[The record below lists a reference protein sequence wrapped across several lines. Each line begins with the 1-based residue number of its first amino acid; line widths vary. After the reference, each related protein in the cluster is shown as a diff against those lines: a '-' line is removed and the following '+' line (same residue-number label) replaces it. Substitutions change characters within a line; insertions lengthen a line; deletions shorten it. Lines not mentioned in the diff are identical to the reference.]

1 MLVVL
6 VLLVSAFGYSE
17 ASRDPLVRRAEFA
30 DPEWP
35 ANARAVRLVLMADS
49 HVQGPDMP
57 PERLARIVAQVNAL
71 KPDVVVLA
79 GDYTTSNP
87 LATKTYSLAAAVEPL
102 RALRGKVIAV
112 LGNHDRSDPEQA
124 RAALEAVGATVLQDN
139 AIQVGP
145 LAIGGVRRRLPPAI
159 RELRALKGTRIILSH
174 SPDPF
179 SRLDDSIPL
188 MLAGHTHCG
197 QVVLPLLGPITTGSR
212 YGRRYACGIIREGEK
227 TLIVTGGLGTSRL
240 PLRLGAPPDLW
251 LITIGPLTASDGSH

>member
-1 MLVVL
+1 MLLLFVGLVV
-6 VLLVSAFGYSE
+6 AYGYAE
-17 ASRDPLVRRAEFA
+17 ARRDPLVRSAAFA
-30 DPEWP
+30 DPDWP
-35 ANARAVRLVLMADS
+35 ANARPVRLVLMADS

-87 LATKTYSLAAAVEPL
+87 LATKTYSLATAVEPL
-102 RALRGKVIAV
+102 RALHGKVIAV

-124 RAALEAVGATVLQDN
+124 RAALQAVGATVLQDN

-145 LAIGGVRRRLPPAI
+145 LAIAGIRRRLPPAM
-159 RELRALKGTRIILSH
+159 RELRALKGTRMVLSH

-197 QVVLPLLGPITTGSR
+197 QVVLPLVGAIITGSR
-212 YGRRYACGIIREGEK
+212 YGRRYTCGIIREGEK
-227 TLIVTGGLGTSRL
+227 TLIVTAGLGTSRL

-251 LITIGPLTASDGSH
+251 LITIGPLAAPDGSH